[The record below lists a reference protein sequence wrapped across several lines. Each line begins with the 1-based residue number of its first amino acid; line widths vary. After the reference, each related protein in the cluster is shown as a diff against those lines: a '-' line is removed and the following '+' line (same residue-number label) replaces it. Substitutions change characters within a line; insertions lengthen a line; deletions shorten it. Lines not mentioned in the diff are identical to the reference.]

1 MLDPSEDDAESVLG
15 LLESTDCLFMKD
27 GCRLTCKQ
35 RISHR
40 NAEALSDLGE
50 SPAFTPEGEHG

>member
-27 GCRLTCKQ
+27 GYRLTCKQ

-40 NAEALSDLGE
+40 QAETLLDLGE
-50 SPAFTPEGEHG
+50 SPAFTPEGEHD